1 MKHKVL
7 WVLALFFSS
16 GSALAADKPD
26 VSGVWKMNL
35 DDSFFGT
42 TPEPTSYV
50 RKITL
55 KDASLVIDDDQ
66 EMQGQKQVFTRTMT
80 TDGKPA
86 EQQILGIKAV
96 CSAQWDGNELVV
108 TSEAPEMHLV
118 YHDHM
123 TLSADGKTLTSK
135 LEVSAPQG
143 NTILLVVFNKQ

>member
-1 MKHKVL
+1 MKHRVL
-7 WVLALFFSS
+7 WVLALLISS

-26 VSGVWKMNL
+26 FSGVWKINL

-42 TPEPTSYV
+42 APEPTSYV

-55 KDASLVIDDDQ
+55 KDGSLVIDDDQ
-66 EMQGQKQVFTRTMT
+66 ETQGQKQAFTRTMT
-80 TDGKPA
+80 TDGKPV
-86 EQQILGIKAV
+86 EQQILGIKVV
-96 CSAQWDGNELVV
+96 CSAQRDGNELVV
-108 TSEAPEMHLV
+108 TSEASEMHLV

-143 NTILLVVFNKQ
+143 NAILVVVFNKQ